1 MIRRHALNLTVS
13 FAVVLA
19 AACGN
24 DKPSS
29 PTAPS
34 LPSSTG
40 AAPAPAPPPL
50 GVVAGA
56 TISGRVVGITGIA
69 SASHGLSTGGMT
81 VTVAGT
87 SLSSPVDSSGGFA
100 LGGIPAGHV
109 DLHFSGS
116 GSDAHLGLD
125 DVAEHE
131 DIHLTVHVSGS
142 TVELEDNQREDS
154 GKVEVEGRVT
164 QVGAGSLRVGDATV
178 TVPAGIPIRR
188 EDKAVALSDIHVG
201 DRVHVRGTGT
211 RTVLTASSIEVK
223 GGNAGQPVPPVPAPA
238 PKPGDDHG
246 EAGVTG
252 TVAGRGGNCP
262 TTTFTVG
269 ATPVVTSASTKFED
283 TTCATLAN
291 GDKVEVKGAKSSSGT
306 VSATRVEKKK

>member
-40 AAPAPAPPPL
+40 AAPAPAPPPS
-50 GVVAGA
+50 GVVLGA
-56 TISGRVVGITGIA
+56 TISGRVVGITGIT

-81 VTVAGT
+81 VTVSGT

-100 LGGIPAGHV
+100 LRGVQAGHV
-109 DLHFSGS
+109 DLHFSGA

-125 DVAEHE
+125 NVAEHE

-154 GKVEVEGRVT
+154 GNVEVEGRVT
-164 QVGAGSLRVGDATV
+164 QVGAGSLRVGDAAI
-178 TVPAGIPIRR
+178 TVPGGIPIRR

-201 DRVHVRGTGT
+201 DRVEVHGTGT
-211 RTVLTASSIEVK
+211 RTALTASRIEVK
-223 GGNAGQPVPPVPAPA
+223 GGNAGQPVPPA
-238 PKPGDDHG
+238 PKPDDDHG
-246 EAGVTG
+246 EAEVTG

-262 TTTFTVG
+262 TIAFTVG
-269 ATPVVTSASTKFED
+269 ATPVVTSASTKFEE
-283 TTCATLAN
+283 TNCATLAN

-306 VSATRVEKKK
+306 VSATKVEKKK